1 MVRAS
6 QICYGHKNDLSI
18 EVVGSK
24 GSLYWKQ
31 EQSEK
36 VTIMLPGQPDRVYW
50 RGDVQPNDGFLGD
63 VPEALLKEPRIPSGH
78 CEGFHDAYA
87 RLHRE
92 FEKDIRAWKEGKK
105 FSYEHDRYAT
115 VLDGRMGLAF
125 IDAALKSNAK
135 QGAWEDVK
143 LS

>member
-6 QICYGHKNDLSI
+6 QICIGHRNDLAI
-18 EVVGSK
+18 EVAGTK
-24 GSLYWKQ
+24 GTLVWRQ
-31 EQSEK
+31 EESEK

-63 VPEALLKEPRIPSGH
+63 VPEELLKEPKIPSGH
-78 CEGFHDAYA
+78 SEGFHDAYA

-92 FEKDIRAWKEGKK
+92 FEKDIRAWKEGAK
-105 FSYEHDRYAT
+105 FSYDHTRYAT

-125 IDAALKSNAK
+125 VDAALKSNQNNA
-135 QGAWEDVK
+135 AWEPVK
-143 LS
+143 LA